1 MWFAVVLSAFGCYLQ
16 KYAGAA
22 IPESF
27 MENPTTKRIVALL
40 PVSLL
45 TALVAVQTVAV
56 KQDLVIDARL
66 PALLA
71 ASVALRL
78 RANFIVVV
86 VTAATTAALLRHFG
100 LFV

>member
-1 MWFAVVLSAFGCYLQ
+1 MWFAVILSALGCYVQ
-16 KYAGAA
+16 KYVGAA

-45 TALVAVQTVAV
+45 TALVAVQTAANRME
-56 KQDLVIDARL
+56 LAIDARL

-71 ASVALRL
+71 ASVALKFK
-78 RANFIVVV
+78 ANFVVV
-86 VTAATTAALLRHFG
+86 VLTAAITAAALRHFG
-100 LFV
+100 LFI

>member
-1 MWFAVVLSAFGCYLQ
+1 MWFAVLLSAVGCYVQ
-16 KYAGAA
+16 KYVGAA

-45 TALVAVQTVAV
+45 TALVAVQTIAS

-71 ASVALRL
+71 ATVALKF

-86 VTAATTAALLRHFG
+86 LSAALTAALLRHFG
-100 LFV
+100 VFA

>member
-1 MWFAVVLSAFGCYLQ
+1 MWLTVVIAAFGCFIQ
-16 KYAGAA
+16 KYLGAA

-45 TALVAVQTVAV
+45 TALVAVQTVAS
-56 KQDLVIDARL
+56 KQELVIDARL

-71 ASVALRL
+71 ASVALRFK
-78 RANFIVVV
+78 ANFIVVV
-86 VTAATTAALLRHFG
+86 LAAALTAATLRHFG
-100 LFV
+100 LFS

>member
-1 MWFAVVLSAFGCYLQ
+1 MWFAVILSAAGCYVQ
-16 KYAGAA
+16 KYVGAA

-45 TALVAVQTVAV
+45 TALVAVQTVAS
-56 KQDLVIDARL
+56 KQDLIIDARL

-71 ASVALRL
+71 ATVALKF

-86 VTAATTAALLRHFG
+86 LSAAVTAAALRHFG
-100 LFV
+100 WFA